1 MCTKILSFINVFGI
15 EQNVRNVA
23 LILMWLKHKV
33 EKHDDIDLDEW
44 LSGLYVM
51 LKGSRF
57 PF

>member
-1 MCTKILSFINVFGI
+1 MCTKILSFINEFGI

-23 LILMWLKHKV
+23 QILMWLKHKV